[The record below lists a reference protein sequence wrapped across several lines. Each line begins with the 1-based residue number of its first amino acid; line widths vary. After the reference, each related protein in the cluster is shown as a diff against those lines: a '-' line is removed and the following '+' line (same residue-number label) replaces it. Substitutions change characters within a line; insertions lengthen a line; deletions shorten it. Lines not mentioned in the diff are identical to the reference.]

1 MHTLRFLALLA
12 AVAVVGGALLAL
24 VAVARMAIWRFC
36 SAPLHT
42 SRIELCVLAASVA
55 AAVFA
60 SLWLVVGPFYSGFS
74 GGGSVSLGGS
84 VTLLAVSGTRSFY
97 SVNGPKVIPL
107 LALPVLVALV
117 PFAVARRGARAAVQ
131 GACALLL
138 GGQAVIGMSGYG
150 TFFAPS
156 GVLMLAAGIL
166 ALNNRAA

>member
-1 MHTLRFLALLA
+1 MHTLRLLALLA

-24 VAVARMAIWRFC
+24 VAVVRTVFWRFR

-42 SRIELCVLAASVA
+42 SRIELWVLVASVA
-55 AAVFA
+55 AAVLA

-74 GGGSVSLGGS
+74 GSGSVSLGGS
-84 VTLLAVSGTRSFY
+84 VQFTAVAGTRSFFA
-97 SVNGPKVIPL
+97 VNGPKVIPL
-107 LALPVLVALV
+107 LALPVLIALV
-117 PFAVARRGARAAVQ
+117 PFSVARRGARAVVQ
-131 GACALLL
+131 GICALLL

-150 TFFAPS
+150 MFFAPS